1 MIKIEN
7 YEFMQ
12 VFKTLKAQFILDVV
26 LCLLFE
32 RKIVF
37 ISDDVR
43 NNAQVVEALTRL
55 ISPLTWTGTVISL
68 LSSNMI
74 DYLDAPFPF
83 IACVT
88 KQFWKQICNRNQNS
102 GLSHWDRLE
111 EDVVAFDLATQTI
124 YNKMALPGEPQPYTE

>member
-1 MIKIEN
+1 MFKI
-7 YEFMQ
+7 
-12 VFKTLKAQFILDVV
+12 LKAQFILDIV
-26 LCLLFE
+26 LCLLLE
-32 RKIVF
+32 RKIVI
-37 ISDDVR
+37 ISDDVK
-43 NNAQVVEALTRL
+43 NNAQIVEALIRL

-88 KQFWKQICNRNQNS
+88 KQFWKQICIRNQKS
-102 GLSHWDRLE
+102 GLSRWDGLE

-124 YNKMALPGEPQPYTE
+124 FNKMALPSEPQPYTE

>member
-1 MIKIEN
+1 MIFEYLSFDSSQVRIDVKDSNLDTCLTIQNNLNNVIKIEN
-7 YEFMQ
+7 YDFME
-12 VFKTLKAQFILDVV
+12 VFKILKAQFILDIV

-32 RKIVF
+32 RKIVI
-37 ISDDVR
+37 ISDDVK
-43 NNAQVVEALTRL
+43 NNAQMVEALIRL

-88 KQFWKQICNRNQNS
+88 K
-102 GLSHWDRLE
+102 
-111 EDVVAFDLATQTI
+111 
-124 YNKMALPGEPQPYTE
+124 